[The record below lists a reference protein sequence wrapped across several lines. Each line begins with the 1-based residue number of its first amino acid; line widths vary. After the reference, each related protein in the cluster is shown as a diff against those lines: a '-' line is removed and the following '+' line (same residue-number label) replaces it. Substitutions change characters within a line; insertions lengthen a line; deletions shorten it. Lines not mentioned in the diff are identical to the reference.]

1 MQVFQNDKTYN
12 NNFYKKVTKKTF
24 VMVDIYYI
32 LHDTWPGLA
41 KYNCDQHNDKFVNSH
56 IAIIVA
62 IFCTEY
68 PGVYEIV
75 AKYLSW
81 IRDNSNEASSTVGGR
96 SGNLFHGRLDI
107 F

>member
-1 MQVFQNDKTYN
+1 MTGVGAGRF
-12 NNFYKKVTKKTF
+12 FLKVTKKTF

-41 KYNCDQHNDKFVNSH
+41 KYKCDQHNDKFVNSH

-68 PGVYEIV
+68 PGVYTRA

-81 IRDNSNEASSTVGGR
+81 IRDNSN
-96 SGNLFHGRLDI
+96 
-107 F
+107 